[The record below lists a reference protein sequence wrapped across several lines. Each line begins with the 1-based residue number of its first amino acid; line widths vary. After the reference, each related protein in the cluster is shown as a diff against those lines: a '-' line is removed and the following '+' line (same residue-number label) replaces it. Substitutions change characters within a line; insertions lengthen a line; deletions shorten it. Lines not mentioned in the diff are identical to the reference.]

1 MDTSDPRDD
10 HGAGPGSTG
19 EGTPLP
25 GGPSGPAEPAEPSL
39 TVAQRFILIFTQPR
53 AAFLGLR
60 GDRWAWLWPALLIGL
75 VLSAAP
81 QFVADLHFEK
91 QMRSIDILEDKGLLV
106 PEGAQEARDRLVERK
121 EETSPGRVV
130 LMTALGAGS
139 TVLLRFMLP
148 AALLLLGVRFVMEG
162 RAGYPAVLAAMS
174 YSALPAALREI
185 LRTPLQM
192 AKGSLDVT
200 FSPAL
205 LTGTD
210 TVGGYALSL
219 LDVFD
224 LWILW
229 LLILGL
235 AQVGPISTKRAAAL
249 VLPLWLIFSL
259 VKIGI
264 KASPFGASF

>member
-1 MDTSDPRDD
+1 MHDGTDT
-10 HGAGPGSTG
+10 GTG
-19 EGTPLP
+19 TGF
-25 GGPSGPAEPAEPSL
+25 GGPPPPEPSEPRL
-39 TVAQRFILIFTQPR
+39 TVTQRFILIFTQPR

-91 QMRSIDILEDKGLLV
+91 QMRSIDALEDKGLLV
-106 PEGAQEARDRLVERK
+106 PEGAQEARDRLAER
-121 EETSPGRVV
+121 EDETDPGRMA
-130 LMTALGAGS
+130 LMIGLGVAS

-185 LRTPLQM
+185 IRTPLQM

-200 FSPAL
+200 FSPAV
-205 LTGTD
+205 LTGTE

-219 LDVFD
+219 LDLFD

-235 AQVGPISTKRAAAL
+235 ARVGPISTKRAAAL
-249 VLPLWLIFSL
+249 VLPLWLIYSL

-264 KASPFGASF
+264 KASPFGAGF